1 MSADHEFLQRSFAEF
16 TAAARELESGYAA
29 LKARAEAVDHELQCS
44 NRALQQALQERDA
57 VFTAL
62 PAGLC
67 VQRDGATV
75 RRNPEAER
83 LCALAAAAGV
93 DLTAAAVGDVVI
105 GSIAVRVQRV
115 PLADGELVLLEDRSQ
130 VQQLERAVHR
140 LDRLAGLSEL
150 ALGIAHEIKN
160 PLNGVMGF
168 AALLV
173 RSDDP
178 ATMRRFAGKVVQGV
192 QQVDDIVKA
201 LLGFARPERHRGRA
215 GTLAEIAAEAA
226 HAAGLPLARLQLAGA
241 RESRADAD
249 ALVRVLT
256 NLFRNAIE
264 AAPAVRIELHAAVR
278 GDRLELIVQDDGPG
292 VPAEVGA
299 RVLEPFVSTKER
311 GTGLGLP
318 LCLRVLAFL
327 GGDLELLNPGQL
339 GARFRI
345 RLPLLESA
353 AGQVTSQAAPVTAA
367 AVQGSA

>member
-1 MSADHEFLQRSFAEF
+1 MSDDRESLHHGFARF
-16 TAAARELESGYAA
+16 VAAASELERSYAA
-29 LKARAEAVDHELQCS
+29 LKARADAVDRELQCS

-62 PAGLC
+62 PVGLC
-67 VQRDGATV
+67 VTRGGAPV
-75 RRNPEAER
+75 RCNPEAER
-83 LCALAAAAGV
+83 LCALAAAAGIE
-93 DLTAAAVGDVVI
+93 LSRAAAGDVAI

-115 PLADGELVLLEDRSQ
+115 ALADGELVLLEDRSQ

-168 AALLV
+168 AALLA
-173 RSDDP
+173 RSHDP
-178 ATMRRFAGKVVQGV
+178 AAMHRFAGKVVQGV

-201 LLGFARPERHRGRA
+201 LLGFARPERQRGRTA
-215 GTLAEIAAEAA
+215 TLAEIAAEAA
-226 HAAGLPLARLQLAGA
+226 HAAGLPQARVSWSGP
-241 RESRADAD
+241 RELRADAD

-264 AAPAVRIELHAAVR
+264 AAPAVRIELLAAVR

-292 VPAEVGA
+292 VPAEDSA
-299 RVLEPFVSTKER
+299 RVFEPFVSTKER
-311 GTGLGLP
+311 GTGLGLS

-327 GGDLELLNPGQL
+327 GGDLDLLNPGQL

-345 RLPLLESA
+345 RLPLLESSQFVGEGKGSIEGA
-353 AGQVTSQAAPVTAA
+353 A
-367 AVQGSA
+367 

>member
-1 MSADHEFLQRSFAEF
+1 VSDDRESLHHGFARF
-16 TAAARELESGYAA
+16 VAAATELERSYTA
-29 LKARAEAVDHELQCS
+29 LKARADAVDRELQCS

-62 PAGLC
+62 PVGLC
-67 VQRDGATV
+67 VTRAGALV
-75 RRNPEAER
+75 QCNPEAER
-83 LCALAAAAGV
+83 LCALADAAGIELV
-93 DLTAAAVGDVVI
+93 RVPAGDLTLAGL
-105 GSIAVRVQRV
+105 AVRVQRV
-115 PLADGELVLLEDRSQ
+115 ALADGELILIEDRSQ

-168 AALLV
+168 AALLA
-173 RSDDP
+173 RSNDP
-178 ATMRRFAGKVVQGV
+178 AAMHRFAGKVVQGV

-201 LLGFARPERHRGRA
+201 LLGFARPERQRGRTA
-215 GTLAEIAAEAA
+215 TLAEIAAEAA
-226 HAAGLPLARLQLAGA
+226 HAAGLPQARLSWSGA
-241 RESRADAD
+241 RELRADAD

-264 AAPAVRIELHAAVR
+264 AAPAVRIELLAAAR

-299 RVLEPFVSTKER
+299 RVFEPFVSTKER

-345 RLPLLESA
+345 RLPVLDGRQLGADA
-353 AGQVTSQAAPVTAA
+353 ADAVEGAA
-367 AVQGSA
+367 

>member
-1 MSADHEFLQRSFAEF
+1 VSDERRQLHEGFAQF
-16 TAAARELESGYAA
+16 VAAARELERSYAA
-29 LKARAEAVDHELQCS
+29 LKARADAVDHQLERS
-44 NRALQQALQERDA
+44 NQALQQALQERDA

-62 PAGLC
+62 PIGLC
-67 VQRDGATV
+67 VLRADGSV
-75 RRNPEAER
+75 QSRNPEAER
-83 LCALAAAAGV
+83 LCAVGDAAGV
-93 DLTAAAVGDVVI
+93 ELLAHGDGDVHC
-105 GSIAVRVQRV
+105 GTGAVRIRRITL
-115 PLADGELVLLEDRSQ
+115 PEGSLVLLEDRSQ
-130 VQQLERAVHR
+130 VQQLEAAVHR

-168 AALLV
+168 AALMS
-173 RSDDP
+173 RSEDP
-178 ATMRRFAGKVVQGV
+178 AAMRRFAGKVVQGV
-192 QQVDDIVKA
+192 QQVDDIVKS
-201 LLGFARPERHRGRA
+201 LLGFARPERQRGRSA
-215 GTLAEIAAEAA
+215 ALAEIVAEAA
-226 HAAGLPLARLQLAGA
+226 QAAGLPAVRVALIGP
-241 RESRADAD
+241 RELRADAE

-264 AAPAVRIELHAAVR
+264 AAPAVHIEVTASVR
-278 GDRLELIVQDDGPG
+278 AGKLELLVQDDGPG

-345 RLPLLESA
+345 RLPLGEAEPRPTAIA
-353 AGQVTSQAAPVTAA
+353 AEVAP
-367 AVQGSA
+367 